1 MEQSPH
7 SCQPQGTAVRI
18 AKKIVASVG
27 APVLPEGT
35 EGAAAKEPGVERA
48 APGSGF
54 VEKKALKWSPRASAT
69 AIRVL
74 QRASK
79 SEDVFRGLMLGA
91 LSKGDAFEPRIDR
104 ALEVIAGAK
113 VTKSALTE
121 LYASCLEGTRVRL
134 SVSEN
139 KGVFEYT
146 VAWVNNLQDTVATMR
161 RKLVR
166 HENGA
171 LELYGHGAWVDPEQR
186 SRGLSAHVMKQEAR
200 LLSSLSS
207 HPETRLSLWT
217 GGVTNPKKRSEF
229 QAVGVY
235 LWAAL
240 GFQLACA
247 NGIRSALGANKDRA
261 RCPGDEGAVRELDD
275 LALLRRQF
283 GAFLDRLATDGPL
296 AGQTALID
304 KLKKASETW
313 RDPFELAHLV
323 VDGLRIETKVGDAV
337 AANELGKAFLL
348 SPEAP
353 RWEGVFFVNRADTSS
368 SRIAASRI
376 ERALSDANERRSARE
391 TELKRELRSKDASVR
406 AQTVEQIG
414 IEGGEEWVPRLRAAA
429 KRDPEL
435 VEAVELAIERVSGRW
450 RPPRPKIEY
459 STSYNYTPSRI
470 EMPPEMKELEG
481 LDAAALTERCRSA
494 APRVAGAAL
503 RMLFDKD
510 PSLAGEEAKRLYERL
525 GGEDDWLF
533 RRWAIE
539 ILAHLPHES
548 GLAALVELAP
558 KEDDI
563 NVMVAIH
570 RALEHAELPLAGA
583 AAEVLSVRIEVMKE
597 EIRIALED
605 LMKG

>member
-1 MEQSPH
+1 M
-7 SCQPQGTAVRI
+7 RI
-18 AKKIVASVG
+18 AKKIVA
-27 APVLPEGT
+27 P
-35 EGAAAKEPGVERA
+35 AAAPLLPDDAEVRTADGTTVESSA
-48 APGSGF
+48 LGSGF
-54 VEKKALKWSPRASAT
+54 VEQRALKWSPRASAT

-74 QRASK
+74 QRAAK
-79 SEDVFRGLMLGA
+79 SEDIFRGLILGA
-91 LSKGDAFEPRIDR
+91 LSKGDTFEPRIDR
-104 ALEVIAGAK
+104 ALETIAGAK
-113 VTKSALTE
+113 ITKSALTE

-134 SVSEN
+134 SVTEN
-139 KGVFEYT
+139 QGVFEYT
-146 VAWVNNLQDTVATMR
+146 VAWVNNLQDTVATVR
-161 RKLVR
+161 RKLAR

-171 LELYGHGAWVDPEQR
+171 LELYGHGAWVDPEHR
-186 SRGLSAHVMKQEAR
+186 SRGLSAQVMKQEAR

-217 GGVTNPKKRSEF
+217 GGVTNPKRRSEF

-240 GFQLACA
+240 GFQLACT
-247 NGIRSALGANKDRA
+247 NGVRSTLGANKDRA
-261 RCPGDEGAVRELDD
+261 RCPGDEGEVRELDD

-283 GAFLDRLATDGPL
+283 GSFLERLATDGPL
-296 AGQTALID
+296 AGQAALIE

-323 VDGLRIETKVGDAV
+323 VEGLRVETKVGDGV

-353 RWEGVFFVNRADTSS
+353 RWEGVFFVNRADAPS
-368 SRIAASRI
+368 SRIAAARI
-376 ERALSDANERRSARE
+376 DRALHEASERRNARE
-391 TELKRELRSKDASVR
+391 AELKRGLRSRDTSVR
-406 AQTVEQIG
+406 TQAVEQIG
-414 IEGGEEWVPRLRAAA
+414 MEGGEEWIPRLRAVAQ
-429 KRDPEL
+429 RDAGL

-450 RPPRPKIEY
+450 SPPRPKFEY
-459 STSYNYTPSRI
+459 VSYTPSRI

-503 RMLFDKD
+503 RMLFEKE
-510 PSLAGEEAKRLYERL
+510 PSLAGDEARRLFERL

-533 RRWAIE
+533 RRWAVE
-539 ILAHLPHES
+539 ILAHLPEEA
-548 GLAALVELAP
+548 GLAALIELAP
-558 KEDDI
+558 KEEDI

-570 RALEHAELPLAGA
+570 RALEHAERPQAGE
-583 AAEVLSVRIEVMKE
+583 AAEVLGVRIDVMKE
-597 EIRIALED
+597 EIRLALED